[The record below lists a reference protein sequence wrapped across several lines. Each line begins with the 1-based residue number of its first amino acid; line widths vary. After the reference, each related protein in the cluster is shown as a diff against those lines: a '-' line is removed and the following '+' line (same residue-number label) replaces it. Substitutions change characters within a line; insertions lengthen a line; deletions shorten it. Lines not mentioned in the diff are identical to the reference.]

1 MNKIE
6 LVTTA
11 YKDYYDNIHK
21 YICSRVNSYELAS
34 DLTQDVF
41 MRLLSHADM
50 LRQETIKSF
59 LFTIASNIIVDYK
72 RRFIKNIDFLSYNYD
87 IVSKPSYSADETAIV
102 SDLQN
107 LEKNII
113 DKFPP
118 LRRTVYC
125 MYHHEGMTPIEIS
138 ETLNMDRHM
147 VYDHL
152 FLGKKIV
159 RNYFRKICI

>member
-1 MNKIE
+1 MEKTE
-6 LVTTA
+6 LITMA
-11 YKDYYDNIHK
+11 YKTYYDNVHN

-34 DLTQDVF
+34 DITQDVF
-41 MRLLSHADM
+41 MRLLNHADM

-59 LFTIASNIIVDYK
+59 IYTIAKNMIVDYK

-87 IVSKPSYSADETAIV
+87 IVSKPYYSADETTIV
-102 SDLQN
+102 NDLQN

-113 DKFPP
+113 DKFPSV
-118 LRRTVYC
+118 RRDIYC
-125 MYHHEGMTPIEIS
+125 MYHHDGMTPMEIS
-138 ETLNMDRHM
+138 KALNMNRHI

-159 RNYFRKICI
+159 REHFRQICI